1 LTPDQAV
8 GLLKE
13 HLKQSVA
20 AILRMDP
27 MKLDERKSLFDVG
40 MDSLM
45 AIELASTLE
54 ESLEIKLP
62 MMALSEGPT
71 IQKLAERIAGMILC
85 DSQERPDQSSGDGL
99 QDGFRVLVAQ
109 HGVEE
114 VLHEDLADISTSLS
128 LSSA

>member
-1 LTPDQAV
+1 
-8 GLLKE
+8 
-13 HLKQSVA
+13 
-20 AILRMDP
+20 MDP